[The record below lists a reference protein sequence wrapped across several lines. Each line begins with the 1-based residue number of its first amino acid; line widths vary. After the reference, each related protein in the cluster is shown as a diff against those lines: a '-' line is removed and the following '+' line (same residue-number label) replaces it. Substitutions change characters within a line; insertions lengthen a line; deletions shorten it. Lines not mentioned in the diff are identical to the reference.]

1 MKIVSIYNNK
11 GGVGKT
17 TTTKRLAMNKAKAG
31 EKVLI
36 IDMDPQ
42 GNITSQFA
50 KEFDKS
56 TYDVLLKDLDIEEAI
71 ISSEY
76 ENIDIVPA
84 KLNLLNAN
92 NEIMLE
98 SMRGKNPMTRLAE
111 AIYLIPDDIT
121 SLTCFNEK
129 RYDYILIDCP
139 PTMDLLVSNAL
150 TCTDEVI
157 IPLSVD
163 NYSLDG
169 IEMLLSKIDE
179 VKNTSNSNLKISG
192 VFLNRFK
199 RSNIHMEMKN
209 VIDEVL
215 KDYVVDVV
223 IGDYAVI
230 NENTFTKDEEKIQ
243 SHKVT
248 KQFDELFESL
258 GV

>member
-1 MKIVSIYNNK
+1 MKVISVYNNK

-17 TTTKRLAMNKAKAG
+17 TTTKRLAMNKANKG
-31 EKVLI
+31 NKVLI

-42 GNITSQFA
+42 GNISSQFTSEN
-50 KEFDKS
+50 KMS
-56 TYDVLLKDLDIEEAI
+56 VYDVLLNDLDVNKAI
-71 ISSEY
+71 VNTEHN
-76 ENIDIVPA
+76 NIDILPA

-98 SMRGKNPMTRLAE
+98 SLRGKNPTQRLAE
-111 AIYLIPDDIT
+111 AMFLMPDEVD
-121 SLTCFNEK
+121 SQHNFEVL
-129 RYDYILIDCP
+129 YDYVLIDCP

-169 IEMLLSKIDE
+169 INMLLEKIEE
-179 VKNTSNSNLKISG
+179 VKNTSNTHLKISG
-192 VFLNRFK
+192 VFLNRYK
-199 RSNIHMEMKN
+199 RSNIHDEMKS
-209 VIDEVL
+209 VIDQL
-215 KDYVVDVV
+215 LSDYVAPVV

-230 NENTFTKDEEKIQ
+230 NENTFTLDESKIEK
-243 SHKVT
+243 HKVT